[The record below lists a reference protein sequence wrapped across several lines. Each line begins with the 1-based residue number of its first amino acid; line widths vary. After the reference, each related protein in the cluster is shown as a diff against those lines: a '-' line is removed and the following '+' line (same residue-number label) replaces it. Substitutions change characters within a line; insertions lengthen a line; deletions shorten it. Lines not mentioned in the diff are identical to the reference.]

1 MGDCQN
7 GRAAILCPDE
17 GVRSYNF
24 ISQMRQPAVVREIAM
39 LRQLWAAH
47 CEVGLARYA
56 GSIPQQFDFRPNRKG
71 FNTPNVLK
79 HSLENREAVECISE
93 FAMLLRVCDRQS
105 P

>member
-1 MGDCQN
+1 CKTR
-7 GRAAILCPDE
+7 GRSDRYSFL
-17 GVRSYNF
+17 VRLFHPLLHAGLS
-24 ISQMRQPAVVREIAM
+24 RRTEIAM

>member
-1 MGDCQN
+1 MGDRQN

-24 ISQMRQPAVVREIAM
+24 ISQMRHPAAVREIAM

-56 GSIPQQFDFRPNRKG
+56 GSIPQ
-71 FNTPNVLK
+71 
-79 HSLENREAVECISE
+79 
-93 FAMLLRVCDRQS
+93 
-105 P
+105 